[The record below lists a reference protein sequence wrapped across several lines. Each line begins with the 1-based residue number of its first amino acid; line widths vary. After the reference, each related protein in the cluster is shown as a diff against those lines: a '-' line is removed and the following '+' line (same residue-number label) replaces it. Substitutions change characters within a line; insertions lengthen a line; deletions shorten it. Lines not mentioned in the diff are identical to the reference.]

1 MSDSLTTLAEAVKAA
16 SQKLDGI
23 IDRVC
28 GACGNSC
35 CHQGTMM
42 GSRDLLRLHKGILLE
57 ESREQILREGLKRR
71 ATELRA
77 DLAALEQVAAQLPAK
92 YKYKEEQE
100 KLGAHLEAW
109 QQFCDFL
116 ESDFEIGRK
125 TFSFL
130 QRFSGIR
137 ANALRVV
144 QALPAGRETLIEV
157 AGQTEGSFR
166 LTGRRIAPPWCLFH
180 ADGCLAGRWKPVKCA
195 NFFCTSEPNVLA
207 EIGKAMSF
215 EEFVLGN
222 FRAATEEEALN
233 AVKVEL
239 ELGREYVAPKIVVG
253 ASDELIG
260 QIQESLGSELAFVEV
275 KREDSPFMLSSR
287 EAYTLLDNVPEN
299 MAYMRAHRS
308 VDGGALYELAVSLD
322 HLRIEG
328 KSLPFYL
335 FADQLSP
342 PTALTHPLW
351 ADGVMSQPLG
361 ALDLYA
367 VK

>member
-1 MSDSLTTLAEAVKAA
+1 
-16 SQKLDGI
+16 
-23 IDRVC
+23 
-28 GACGNSC
+28 
-35 CHQGTMM
+35 MM

-57 ESREQILREGLKRR
+57 EGREQILREGLKRH

-100 KLGAHLEAW
+100 KLGAHLDAW

-116 ESDFEIGRK
+116 ESDFEIGQQ
-125 TFSFL
+125 TFSYL

-144 QALPAGRETLIEV
+144 QALPGGTQILIE
-157 AGQTEGSFR
+157 AASEANASFR
-166 LTGRRIAPPWCLFH
+166 PTGRRIAPPWCLFH
-180 ADGCLAGRWKPVKCA
+180 ADGCLAGHWKPVKCA

-222 FRAATEEEALN
+222 LRVATEADLLR
-233 AVKVEL
+233 AVEVEL
-239 ELGREYVAPKIVVG
+239 GLGREYIAPKIVVG

-287 EAYTLLDNVPEN
+287 EAFILLDNVPEK
-299 MAYMRAHRS
+299 MAYIRVHRS

-322 HLRIEG
+322 RLRIEG

-335 FADQLSP
+335 FVSQLNP
-342 PTALTHPLW
+342 PTVLTHPLW
-351 ADGVMSQPLG
+351 ADGVMTQPLG